1 MTRRVVLRA
10 LVVWLGLFVMM
21 AAWALASPPASGP
34 DESGHIMKAAA
45 TVRGDFEGTE
55 TASPGIRSFQLPGTL
70 GEPGGSLPCY
80 VFTATESAACAPNE
94 LMASTDTMTAESGVA
109 AYNPV
114 YYALVGWPSLIV
126 PGDTA
131 VVAMRLVSALLSSA
145 LWAITFTVAALVSSR
160 PRATLAVMLVGLT
173 PFAVYLGGLVN
184 PSGAEVSSAGAALVL
199 LVALASRRL
208 APTPGVVAVT
218 TAVAAF
224 LCNLRSISPAI
235 LLMILVLVA
244 VSVGVPPL
252 REIWRSTV
260 NRVILLAG
268 AVAVAFALWWA
279 FFVSSGSGYIP
290 SSGAERP
297 DMAEAFWHTF
307 ALTPDYGRNAV
318 GVFGWLDTVLPEQ
331 FYVLWLVLGVLALLA
346 GLIAG
351 TLRFRLA
358 IVLAAGATVLVPA
371 ILQAVTAADY
381 GYIWQGR
388 YSLPFA
394 VVAIALAALAIG
406 MRSRRQALGSAA
418 SGRTPSGPVREAAA
432 DSASQRG
439 DAPAAPAR
447 GGSAVGGAALVAVGV
462 VNLAVQGYAF
472 LYAFRRFA
480 IGTDGTWAGFF
491 TSPEWIPAAGIIV
504 PIVLVAGGALCFAV
518 GLWLV
523 AATAPS
529 QARSRILRAPTV

>member
-1 MTRRVVLRA
+1 
-10 LVVWLGLFVMM
+10 
-21 AAWALASPPASGP
+21 
-34 DESGHIMKAAA
+34 
-45 TVRGDFEGTE
+45 
-55 TASPGIRSFQLPGTL
+55 
-70 GEPGGSLPCY
+70 
-80 VFTATESAACAPNE
+80 
-94 LMASTDTMTAESGVA
+94 
-109 AYNPV
+109 
-114 YYALVGWPSLIV
+114 
-126 PGDTA
+126 
-131 VVAMRLVSALLSSA
+131 
-145 LWAITFTVAALVSSR
+145 
-160 PRATLAVMLVGLT
+160 MLVGLT

-208 APTPGVVAVT
+208 APTPGAVAVT

-235 LLMILVLVA
+235 LLMILVLVG
-244 VSVGVPPL
+244 VSVGLPPL

-297 DMAEAFWHTF
+297 DVAEAFWHTF

-331 FYVLWLVLGVLALLA
+331 FYVLWLVLAVLALLA

-394 VVAIALAALAIG
+394 VVAIALAALALG
-406 MRSRRQALGSAA
+406 MRSRRPALESAA
-418 SGRTPSGPVREAAA
+418 PWRTASSPVHEAAF
-432 DSASQRG
+432 DSASHG
-439 DAPAAPAR
+439 DVPAVPVR
-447 GGSAVGGAALVAVGV
+447 GGSAVGGFALVAVGV

-491 TSPEWIPAAGIIV
+491 TSPEWIPAAGIMG
-504 PIVLVAGGALCFAV
+504 PIVLVAGGALCFAA

-523 AATAPS
+523 SSIAPS
-529 QARSRILRAPTV
+529 PARSRTATACTV

>member
-1 MTRRVVLRA
+1 VRA
-10 LVVWLGLFVMM
+10 LLVWLGLFIMM

-45 TVRGDFEGTE
+45 TVRGDFDGTE

-70 GEPGGSLPCY
+70 GEPGGSLRCY

-126 PGDTA
+126 PGDVA
-131 VVAMRLVSALLSSA
+131 VIAMRLVSALLSSA

-160 PRATLAVMLVGLT
+160 PRTTLAVILVGLT

-208 APTPGVVAVT
+208 AATPGAVAVT
-218 TAVAAF
+218 TAAAAF

-260 NRVILLAG
+260 NRVVLLAG
-268 AVAVAFALWWA
+268 AAAVVFALWWA

-297 DMAEAFWHTF
+297 DVAEAFWHTF

-331 FYVLWLVLGVLALLA
+331 FYVLWLVLAVLALLA

-394 VVAIALAALAIG
+394 VVAIALAALALG
-406 MRSRRQALGSAA
+406 MRSRRPALESAA
-418 SGRTPSGPVREAAA
+418 PGRTASSPVQEAAP
-432 DSASQRG
+432 DSDSHG
-439 DAPAAPAR
+439 VVPAVPGR
-447 GGSAVGGAALVAVGV
+447 GGSAVGGFALVAVGV

-491 TSPEWIPAAGIIV
+491 TSPEWIPAAGIMG
-504 PIVLVAGGALCFAV
+504 PIVLVAGGALCFAA

-523 AATAPS
+523 SSIAASP
-529 QARSRILRAPTV
+529 ARSRTATAGTV